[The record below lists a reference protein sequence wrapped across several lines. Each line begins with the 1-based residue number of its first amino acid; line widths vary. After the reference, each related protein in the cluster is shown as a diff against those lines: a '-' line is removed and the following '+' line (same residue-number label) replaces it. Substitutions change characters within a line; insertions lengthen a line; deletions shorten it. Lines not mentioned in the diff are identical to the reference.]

1 MEKHILVIESF
12 EIWKEELINHMNALE
27 KKFYEMRDKK
37 NNSTEDSFALFD
49 RLDTVDIGFMMGR
62 WHGSDFS
69 TGHTMDGALETFNW
83 YGKEFVDPDH
93 VHPLVFK
100 SFGKTL
106 FKVNPS
112 LMPVRLATLIPSAP
126 LRPLR
131 YLFLAVRFLFQTRK
145 SKARV
150 RLIEFRGKL
159 TATMIY
165 DHLPIHDVFRKV
177 NENTLLGCMDFKE
190 MKQPFFFV
198 LERDE

>member
-1 MEKHILVIESF
+1 MNTLES
-12 EIWKEELINHMNALE
+12 
-27 KKFYEMRDKK
+27 KFYEMRAKK

-49 RLDTVDIGFMMGR
+49 ALETVTIEDMMGM
-62 WHGSDFS
+62 WHGSGFH

-83 YGKEFVDPDH
+83 YGKEFEDADN

-112 LMPVRLATLIPSAP
+112 IMPVRLATLVPSTNLWP
-126 LRPLR
+126 LK
-131 YLFLAVRFLFQTRK
+131 YVFLLVRFLFQTYK

-150 RLIEFRGKL
+150 RRIEFRGKV
-159 TATMIY
+159 TAAMIY
-165 DHLPIHDVFRKV
+165 DNLPIHDVFKKV
-177 NENTLLGCMDFKE
+177 NQNTMFGCMDYKG

-198 LERDE
+198 LERDK

>member
-1 MEKHILVIESF
+1 
-12 EIWKEELINHMNALE
+12 MNTLE
-27 KKFYEMRDKK
+27 TKFYEMRAKK

-49 RLDTVDIGFMMGR
+49 ALETVTIEDMMGM
-62 WHGSDFS
+62 WHGSGFQ

-83 YGKEFVDPDH
+83 YGKKFEDADN

-112 LMPVRLATLIPSAP
+112 LMPVRLATLIPSTSLWP
-126 LRPLR
+126 LK
-131 YLFLAVRFLFQTRK
+131 YLFLLVRFLFQTSK

-150 RLIEFRGKL
+150 RRIEFRGQL
-159 TATMIY
+159 TAAMIY
-165 DHLPIHDVFRKV
+165 DNLPIHDVFKKV
-177 NENTLLGCMDFKE
+177 NQNTLFGCMDYKG

-198 LERDE
+198 LERDK

>member
-1 MEKHILVIESF
+1 
-12 EIWKEELINHMNALE
+12 MNTLE
-27 KKFYEMRDKK
+27 TKFYEMRSKK

-49 RLDTVDIGFMMGR
+49 ALDTVSIEDTIGR
-62 WHGSDFS
+62 WHGSGFL

-83 YGKEFVDPDH
+83 YGKEFVDADN

-112 LMPVRLATLIPSAP
+112 LMPVRLATLIPSTN
-126 LRPLR
+126 LWPLR
-131 YLFLAVRFLFQTRK
+131 YVFLLVRFFFQTSR

-150 RLIEFRGKL
+150 RQIEFRGKL
-159 TATMIY
+159 TAVMIY
-165 DHLPIHDVFRKV
+165 DNLPIHDIFKKV
-177 NENTLLGCMDFKE
+177 NKDTLFGCMDFKG

-198 LERDE
+198 LERDK

>member
-1 MEKHILVIESF
+1 
-12 EIWKEELINHMNALE
+12 MNALE

-62 WHGSDFS
+62 WHGSGFH

-83 YGKEFVDPDH
+83 YGKEFEDPDN

-112 LMPVRLATLIPSAP
+112 LMPVRLATLVPSTK
-126 LRPLR
+126 LWPLR
-131 YLFLAVRFLFQTRK
+131 YLFLAVRFLFQTGE

-150 RLIEFRGKL
+150 RSLEFRGKL
-159 TATMIY
+159 TAAMIY
-165 DHLPIHDVFRKV
+165 DNLPIHDIFRKV
-177 NENTLLGCMDFKE
+177 NEDTLLGCMDYKG

-198 LERDE
+198 LERDRIS